1 MKAYYIYHSCFVVE
15 TENSFLIFDYFDDK
29 RTPEDDF
36 NFKEVLKDIFKS
48 NKHLYV
54 FSSHSHHDHFNR
66 SILSWSSYKKET
78 YYILSNDIKLYTE
91 VKNIYTV
98 GKDEITEINNLKIST
113 FGSTDKGVSFL
124 VEIDGHTI
132 FHAGDLNWWKWSDDT
147 PEEEKEME
155 TAFKGII
162 KDILIKDVAIDI
174 AFFPVDGRLKENYFC
189 GGQYFIEVIKPR
201 IFVPMHFWDNF
212 NITSL
217 FKKSQATTTTNIIEL
232 QHNNQII
239 IQ

>member
-1 MKAYYIYHSCFVVE
+1 MKVYYIYHSCFVVE
-15 TENSFLIFDYFDDK
+15 TETSFLIFDYFDDK
-29 RTPEDDF
+29 RTPKDDF
-36 NFKEVLKDIFKS
+36 NFKEVLNDIFKS

-66 SILSWSSYKKET
+66 SILSWSSQKKEI
-78 YYILSNDIKLYTE
+78 YYILSNDIKLYAE

-98 GKDEITEINNLKIST
+98 GKDETTEINNLKIST
-113 FGSTDKGVSFL
+113 FGSTDEGVSFL

-155 TAFKGII
+155 TAFKSII

-189 GGQYFIEVIKPR
+189 GGQYFIELIKPR

-217 FKKSQATTTTNIIEL
+217 FKKSQDPTTTNIIEL

-239 IQ
+239 IE